1 MYSQAQIIEL
11 LINAIPYANQIKDI
25 DLSSEKDAVRFT
37 WRSYRYRVSNT
48 FCTEQVH
55 NECLIGSDTAI
66 LIRRCLEQSAVLK
79 SVSA

>member
-37 WRSYRYRVSNT
+37 WRGCRYRVSNT
-48 FCTEQVH
+48 FCTEQVL
-55 NECLIGSDTAI
+55 NGCLVTSDTAI
-66 LIRRCLEQSAVLK
+66 LFRQCLNQSVILK
-79 SVSA
+79 SISA